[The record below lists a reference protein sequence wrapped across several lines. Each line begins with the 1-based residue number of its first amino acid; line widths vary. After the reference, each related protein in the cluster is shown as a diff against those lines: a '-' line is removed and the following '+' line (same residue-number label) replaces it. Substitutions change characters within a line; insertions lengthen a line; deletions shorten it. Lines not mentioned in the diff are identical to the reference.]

1 MKLQH
6 IDLSNLRL
14 SEINVR
20 RHGARDLESLIASI
34 RSLGVIQ
41 PLLVRPNCDGFEVV
55 AGQRR
60 LLACQALAEEQ
71 GRFDPLPCAVLEEG
85 DDAKAIEASLA
96 ENVMRLPM
104 DELDQYAA
112 FSAMLKQGRSV
123 EEIAEDFGVSQQLV
137 HRRLAIANLYP
148 PILNAYR
155 RDEIDVASLR
165 TLTMA
170 TKSQQK
176 AWFKRFKDPKD
187 RAPTGRSL
195 KHWLFGGASI
205 EVSAALFPEEDYT
218 GSIVT
223 DLFGEE
229 RYFDDPVKFWTC
241 QNKAIAEAQARY
253 LEEGWS
259 EVVVLDIGLPFRAY
273 EMVERSKKKGGR
285 VYIACACNGEVTFH
299 EGYITEKE
307 VRKLDRAE
315 SKGEAPAAKP
325 ELTKAGQRY
334 CSLHRHNAVRM
345 ALLKSPHIA
354 LRLIAAHAIA
364 QGPLWEV
371 RPENQD
377 CFRNESIRASIE
389 ASKAE
394 KAFDKERQAVRD
406 LLGFEE
412 SEGFLMRPSW
422 EPKDIDQLFARL
434 LELDDKAVLR
444 ILTFVMAESLQAGGT
459 MVEALGHILKVEMAD
474 WWQPDEAFFEL
485 LRDKPAI
492 NAMLAEVG
500 GKAVAEGNVTATAKV
515 QKQVLQDCLEGRA
528 SRKKPEAWLPRYM
541 AFPMRGYTDRG
552 GLGAVECWK
561 AIRKLFTTKS

>member
-6 IDLSNLRL
+6 IDLSNLKL
-14 SEINVR
+14 SEVNVR
-20 RHGARDLESLIASI
+20 RHGSKDLETLIASI
-34 RSLGVIQ
+34 SSLGVIQ

-60 LLACQALAEEQ
+60 LLACQALAQEQ
-71 GRFDPLPCAVLEEG
+71 GGFDPLPCAVLEEG

-112 FSAMLKQGRSV
+112 FSAMLKQGRRV
-123 EEIAEDFGVSQQLV
+123 EEIAEDFGVSEQLV
-137 HRRLAIANLYP
+137 HRRLAIANLHP
-148 PILNAYR
+148 PILNANR
-155 RDEIDVASLR
+155 RDEIDVPSLR
-165 TLTMA
+165 ILTMA

-205 EVSAALFPEEDYT
+205 EVSAALFPEEDYP
-218 GSIVT
+218 GNIVS

-241 QNKAIAEAQARY
+241 QNKAIVEAQARY

-259 EVVVLDIGLPFRAY
+259 EVVVMDIGEHFRGY
-273 EMVERSKKKGGR
+273 EMVARSKTKGGR
-285 VYIACACNGEVTFH
+285 VYIACASNGEIAFH

-307 VRKLDRAE
+307 AKTLERAE

-345 ALLKSPHIA
+345 ELLEAPQVA

-364 QGPLWEV
+364 RGPLWEV
-371 RPENQD
+371 RSENQD
-377 CFRNESIRASIE
+377 CFRNEAIRQSIE
-389 ASKAE
+389 ASAAQQ
-394 KAFDKERQAVRD
+394 AFDKERQTIRD
-406 LLGFEE
+406 LLKFEE
-412 SEGFLMRPSW
+412 SDGFLMRPSW
-422 EPKDIDQLFARL
+422 EPKDIDQLFAHL
-434 LELDDKAVLR
+434 LQLDDKKVLR

-459 MVEALGHILKVEMAD
+459 LVEALGHILKVEMVD

-500 GKAVAEGNVTATAKV
+500 GKAVAEGNFTAIAKV
-515 QKQVLQDCLEGRA
+515 QKQVLQDCLEGRG
-528 SRKKPEAWLPRYM
+528 SRKKPKTWLPRYM
-541 AFPMRGYTDRG
+541 DFPMRGYTDRG
-552 GLGAVECWK
+552 GLGAVERWK
-561 AIRKLFTTKS
+561 AIRKLFTSKS